1 MRYLVG
7 GLLAMSLVFGTA
19 RWASAGCDLTDPT
32 TAAQVAAARAA
43 ADQACDQKTPP
54 AGCTTAS
61 SHGQYVSCV
70 AHEANANTSLPK
82 ECRGAV
88 KRCAARSVCGK
99 QAKGFVTC
107 CKTSSSG
114 ATKCSTKS
122 STTACT
128 DHAPAGGSACVGS
141 HASCCDAC
149 TDTGCAP

>member
-1 MRYLVG
+1 MRHLVRG
-7 GLLAMSLVFGTA
+7 VLALSLLFGTA
-19 RWASAGCDLTDPT
+19 RWANAACDLTQ
-32 TAAQVAAARAA
+32 AQLDAARAA
-43 ADQACDQKTPP
+43 ADAACDAEDPP
-54 AGCTTAS
+54 RGCTTAT
-61 SHGQYVSCV
+61 SHGQYVSCFV
-70 AHEANANTSLPK
+70 HQVNANPAVPP
-82 ECRGAV
+82 ECRGAI
-88 KRCAARSVCGK
+88 KRCAARSICGK
-99 QAKGFVTC
+99 QARGFVTC